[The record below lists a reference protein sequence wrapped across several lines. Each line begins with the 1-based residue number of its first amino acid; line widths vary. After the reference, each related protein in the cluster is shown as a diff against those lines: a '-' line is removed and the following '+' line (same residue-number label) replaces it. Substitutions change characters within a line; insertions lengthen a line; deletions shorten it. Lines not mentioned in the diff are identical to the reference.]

1 MRIGPRFIA
10 LALLILVAAV
20 ACAGDGSNESVD
32 GPTEVTGPA
41 LVMFYTDN

>member
-1 MRIGPRFIA
+1 MRIGSKLFA

-20 ACAGDGSNESVD
+20 ACTGSEGAAGEPV
-32 GPTEVTGPA
+32 EVTGPA